1 MYVCFVLTA
10 KQLSHW
16 TTDLETHTFCRVI
29 FLERV
34 KREEMRGGG
43 VSRRWKIVAACCLCQ
58 KRQASSNA
66 RIPAHTTMIPAGFSC
81 KDSVFFLFVVF
92 SSVSM
97 WAWQVSDRLSTGS
110 QFSFAFPFAHRGK
123 KIVGMRRKNGAAKK
137 IQPNKWLIDF
147 WGPIRLM
154 SLTNTRTRALSLM
167 FELFYY
173 EHNDVTKRVWTT
185 GELFLFT
192 TDNMVTVALW
202 ITKKHD

>member
-1 MYVCFVLTA
+1 
-10 KQLSHW
+10 
-16 TTDLETHTFCRVI
+16 
-29 FLERV
+29 
-34 KREEMRGGG
+34 MRGGG

-58 KRQASSNA
+58 KRQASSTA

-137 IQPNKWLIDF
+137 NSTQQVADWFLGAD
-147 WGPIRLM
+147 PINE
-154 SLTNTRTRALSLM
+154 SYQHSYARALSYVRIVLLWTQWRHKARLNHRRIVFVYNRQYGDGSLM
-167 FELFYY
+167 
-173 EHNDVTKRVWTT
+173 
-185 GELFLFT
+185 
-192 TDNMVTVALW
+192 DN
-202 ITKKHD
+202 KKHD

>member
-10 KQLSHW
+10 KQLSNW

-58 KRQASSNA
+58 KRQASSTA

-81 KDSVFFLFVVF
+81 KDSVFFYLLFF
-92 SSVSM
+92 PPF
-97 WAWQVSDRLSTGS
+97 QCERDRWVIGCQLARSFLLLSLLHTE
-110 QFSFAFPFAHRGK
+110 GK
-123 KIVGMRRKNGAAKK
+123 KSLEWGGKTGQQKK

-154 SLTNTRTRALSLM
+154 SLTNTRTRALYSLCSNCSTM
-167 FELFYY
+167 NTMTSQSAFEPPENCFCLQP
-173 EHNDVTKRVWTT
+173 TIWWR
-185 GELFLFT
+185 
-192 TDNMVTVALW
+192 
-202 ITKKHD
+202 